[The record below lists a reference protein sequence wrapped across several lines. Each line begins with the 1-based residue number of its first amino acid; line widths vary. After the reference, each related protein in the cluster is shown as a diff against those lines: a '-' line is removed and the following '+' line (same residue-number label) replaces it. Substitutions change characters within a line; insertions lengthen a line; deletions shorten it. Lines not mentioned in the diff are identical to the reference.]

1 VHFPVLA
8 QTPVIDFEALFN
20 ASPIALLALEPAA
33 PDYRI
38 LAATD
43 AYARQVG
50 LERKQLV
57 GRPAGEVLTDS
68 AVLQSVEAAVRE
80 RREQRVAGAVS
91 DPVLGQGGAVLYVV
105 YRPGPAEAALRERED
120 QNASIFERVPLA
132 IALTRIKDNAIVQ
145 ANPAFFR
152 LIEFTPEEVL
162 GRPSVDV
169 GISSAAS
176 NAVVAEEMRKHGAV
190 RELELKLRSR
200 SGAERT
206 VSLDLD
212 LVTINGERH
221 ALAMLRDLTDF
232 EGYRDRLMD
241 LDAMQRL
248 HRVSTLFLEE
258 DNEELLLQM
267 ILDEAIAIAE
277 ADSGVLGVVT
287 QPTGALEIVAHRALP
302 PAWVDFVSRWAAG
315 RTYGQGAAFEPRTR
329 YIIED
334 VAQIPVLQEGG
345 ILEVERA
352 AGVRALTSTP
362 LISRTGAPVG
372 LIIVHYKTPRRP
384 ADRALPF
391 LDLLA
396 RQAADILERLQA
408 AAALRTAEAR
418 SSGILASSADA
429 IISVDAAHR
438 ITLWSDGAEC
448 MFGYTRAEV
457 LGAGL
462 DQMVPQR
469 LRGADPFGLD
479 APTRPAQARVMTALR
494 KDGTELP
501 VSAITS
507 QLEVDGERI
516 YTVSLRD
523 ISDEQRRQIETR
535 TLADAG
541 AALASLSD
549 EAALHGLVEMLVTS
563 LADFATL
570 YVLDGDELR
579 RVAAASREPDQAWAA
594 EALTGEKPE
603 LMPDGRLWNI
613 VRTQRP
619 LLYAPTPEEY
629 AARVRTPEQLKALE
643 ALRPKGAVG
652 VPLMAGTR
660 CLGVLFIA
668 SSLRTFDA
676 RDLELMQ
683 EISRR
688 CALFIQNAAL
698 HRSEKRAI
706 QMRDEVLSIVA
717 HDLRTPLSVIS
728 LHAAL
733 LKPAP
738 SSADRRSRRPAE
750 AIELAAKRMNRIIQD
765 LLDVSRLE
773 AGRLS
778 LERERVEPN
787 ELLAEVIAAHRAAA
801 EAKGVELACVT
812 VDNLPAV
819 WADGDRIAQVLE
831 NLVANALKFTSA
843 GRITL
848 SADAATGV
856 VRFNVTDTGIGIPPE
871 HVPHVFDWFW
881 QAKRA
886 TRIGAGLGLAIV
898 KGLVEAHGGAVSV
911 TSTVGLGSTFSFTVP
926 VVLQSERP
934 LPAAPR
940 AARKT
945 DLEHGPL
952 RRVILAEDDLEMR
965 TTLTD
970 VLHHHGYSVE
980 GVDNGAEVLEKLR
993 QASELSVVILD
1004 LGLPVMDGWQ
1014 VLAEREK
1021 DPALRRV
1028 PVIVI
1033 SGQRN
1038 VEERVASA
1046 HARWVGKPILA
1057 STLLEAMRD
1066 AESNTP
1072 EA

>member
-1 VHFPVLA
+1 
-8 QTPVIDFEALFN
+8 VIDFEALFN
-20 ASPIALLALEPAA
+20 ASPVALLALDPNA
-33 PDYRI
+33 PDYCI
-38 LAATD
+38 LAASDT
-43 AYARQVG
+43 YSRRVG
-50 LERKQLV
+50 LSREQLV
-57 GRPAGEVLTDS
+57 GRPAREVLTEPS
-68 AVLQSVEAAVRE
+68 LLQGVEAAARE
-80 RREQRVAGAVS
+80 RREQRAAGWMS
-91 DPVLGQGGAVLYVV
+91 EPVLGQGGAVLYVIHRLDEAV
-105 YRPGPAEAALRERED
+105 QAGAALREREE
-120 QNASIFERVPLA
+120 QNAAIFERAPFA
-132 IALTRIKDNAIVQ
+132 IALTRLKDNAVVQ

-152 LIEFTPEEVL
+152 LLDFKPEEVL
-162 GRPSVDV
+162 GRPSIDV
-169 GISSAAS
+169 GITDAVS
-176 NAVVAEEMRKHGAV
+176 NAAVAEELKKHGVV
-190 RELELKLRSR
+190 RDLEVKVRNR
-200 SGAERT
+200 SGVERT
-206 VSLDLD
+206 VSLNLD
-212 LVTINGERH
+212 LVTVNGERH
-221 ALAMLRDLTDF
+221 ALATLRDLTDL
-232 EGYRDRLMD
+232 EEYRDRLLD

-287 QPTGALEIVAHRALP
+287 KPTGELKIVAHRALP
-302 PAWVDFVSRWAAG
+302 EAWVTFVSRWAAG
-315 RTYGQGAAFEPRTR
+315 RTYGLAEHRARH
-329 YIIED
+329 IIED
-334 VAQIPVLQEGG
+334 VTQLTVLKQGE
-345 ILEVERA
+345 ILEVQRA
-352 AGVRALTSTP
+352 SGVRALTSTP
-362 LISRTGAPVG
+362 MMSRTGAPVG
-372 LIIVHYKTPRRP
+372 VIIVHYKTPRRP

-396 RQAADILERLQA
+396 RQASDILERLQA
-408 AAALRTAEAR
+408 MAALRAADAR

-429 IISVDAAHR
+429 IISVDAAHC

-448 MFGYTRAEV
+448 MFGYPRSEA
-457 LGAGL
+457 LGAPL
-462 DQMVPQR
+462 EQMVPAR
-469 LRGADPFGLD
+469 LRGSDPFGLE

-501 VSAITS
+501 VSAMTS

-523 ISDEQRRQIETR
+523 LTNDQRREIETR

-563 LADFATL
+563 LADYAGL
-570 YVLDGDELR
+570 YALEGEELR
-579 RVAAASREPDQAWAA
+579 RVAAAARDREKTWAA
-594 EALTGEKPE
+594 LVLTDEKPE
-603 LMPDGRLWNI
+603 LMPDRRLWNI
-613 VRTQRP
+613 MRTQRP
-619 LLYAPTPEEY
+619 ATYELLPAEY
-629 AARVRTPEQLKALE
+629 AARVRTPQQLE
-643 ALRPKGAVG
+643 ALQALHPVGGLG

-660 CLGVLFIA
+660 CVGVLFIA
-668 SSLRTFDA
+668 SSQRTFDA
-676 RDLELMQ
+676 RDIELMQ
-683 EISRR
+683 EIGRR
-688 CALFIQNAAL
+688 SALFIQNAAL

-733 LKPAP
+733 LKPAQT
-738 SSADRRSRRPAE
+738 SADRRSRRPAE

-801 EAKGVELACVT
+801 DAKGVELTCVT

-848 SADAATGV
+848 SADAIGAAV
-856 VRFNVTDTGIGIPPE
+856 QFSVTDTGIGIPPE

-926 VVLQSERP
+926 VVLQSELP

-940 AARKT
+940 ASRRF

-970 VLHHHGYSVE
+970 VLHHHGYAVE

-993 QASELSVVILD
+993 QASDQSVVILD

-1021 DPALRRV
+1021 DPVLRRV

-1066 AESNTP
+1066 AESNSP